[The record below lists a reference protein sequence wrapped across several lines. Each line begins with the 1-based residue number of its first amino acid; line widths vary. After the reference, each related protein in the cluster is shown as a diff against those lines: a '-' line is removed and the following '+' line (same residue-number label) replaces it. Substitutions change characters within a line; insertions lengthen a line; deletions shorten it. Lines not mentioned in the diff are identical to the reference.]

1 LVRRVAGTLTAA
13 HIATATDRPWA
24 FGNALRLAG
33 VVGVA
38 VVSFRNVLDPIGPP
52 PTE

>member
-1 LVRRVAGTLTAA
+1 VAGTLTAA

-24 FGNALRLAG
+24 LGNPLRLAG
-33 VVGVA
+33 AAVVA
-38 VVSFRNVLDPIGPP
+38 VVSFRNVLDPLGPP